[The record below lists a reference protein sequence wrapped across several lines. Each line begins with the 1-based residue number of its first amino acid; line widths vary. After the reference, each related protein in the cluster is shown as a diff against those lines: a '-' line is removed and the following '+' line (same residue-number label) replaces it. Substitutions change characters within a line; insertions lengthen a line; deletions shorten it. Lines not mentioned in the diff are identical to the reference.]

1 MLCTAW
7 MDNGAETPVDA
18 LLPGLVLFA
27 HLDFHRDYDETILKQ
42 VFRNC
47 TGGEFDDFMALDNF
61 DSLFL
66 NTKENKEA
74 QNPSKYLLYQD
85 PMSGIFDYHV
95 KESGVN
101 TKSYYQNIQ
110 KCMKEC
116 AKKQENISFYSRF
129 MKNWRRY

>member
-1 MLCTAW
+1 M
-7 MDNGAETPVDA
+7 
-18 LLPGLVLFA
+18 
-27 HLDFHRDYDETILKQ
+27 R
-42 VFRNC
+42 
-47 TGGEFDDFMALDNF
+47 EFDDFMALDNF

-85 PMSGIFDYHV
+85 PMLGIFDYHV